1 MANPTPQLFQTQ
13 RSGGGGGSEEGDHN
27 SSSTST
33 LPMREGWSVELVQ
46 AEFKPRRDDVLLATF
61 PKSGT
66 TWLKA
71 LAFALINRS
80 RHPVI
85 VTGDVDDD
93 HHHPLLSSNPHD
105 LVPFLE
111 LPDRTLRPVAELEA
125 LPSPRLLCTHLPPAL
140 LPPGML
146 TTSSRAVYLCRDPK
160 DVFVSYWH
168 HVVQTLRH
176 ESGGGLVEFDKAF
189 ELFCEGVSVCGP
201 VWEHYLEYWQL
212 SARNPSGSAAKH
224 VRKLAE
230 FLGVPFT
237 EAEESGG
244 VVEEVVR
251 LCSFQNL
258 KDLAVNTHG
267 VSAQIGAAMAN
278 PVKNSLW
285 FRSGKVGDWKNHLT
299 QEMAR
304 RLDCIVEEKLKGSAE
319 CAQLLRVLGTGRCEE
334 KCKWHVLVVGRESGG
349 RGRSF
354 LEPDRDL
361 DGSGTG
367 WFSYQSLFC
376 SFVLHFSRNGACL
389 FTLNVE

>member
-33 LPMREGWSVELVQ
+33 LPMREGWWAAAPLFRLHGCWLTARLARSVELVQ
-46 AEFKPRRDDVLLATF
+46 AEFKPRPDDVLLATF

-146 TTSSRAVYLCRDPK
+146 MTSSRAVYLCRYPK

-176 ESGGGLVEFDKAF
+176 DSGLVDFDKAF

-201 VWEHYLEYWQL
+201 VWEHYLEYWKL
-212 SARNPSGSAAKH
+212 SMGNPSSSRVLFLKYEEMMAQPAKH

-237 EAEESGG
+237 EEEESGG

-304 RLDCIVEEKLKGSAE
+304 RLDCIVEEKLKGSG
-319 CAQLLRVLGTGRCEE
+319 LT
-334 KCKWHVLVVGRESGG
+334 
-349 RGRSF
+349 F
-354 LEPDRDL
+354 
-361 DGSGTG
+361 
-367 WFSYQSLFC
+367 
-376 SFVLHFSRNGACL
+376 
-389 FTLNVE
+389 